1 MKHARSPEKL
11 LSLIFRDFRGDP
23 PGPPKNPVFG
33 GVRGPP
39 KKGPKFWRAPPLF
52 LFSARNFPGA
62 VIQSLIRR
70 QNPGFG
76 GVQDPPGMFSCSSG
90 YGLVLLLLSS
100 ARVINHASK
109 PITRYKLFQSY
120 KKEKILVLSCKG
132 NLY

>member
-76 GVQDPPGMFSCSSG
+76 GVQDPPGMFSCSSALESS
-90 YGLVLLLLSS
+90 YCCCCRLLESSTMRRKMNPDALLDLMVLLIDL
-100 ARVINHASK
+100 
-109 PITRYKLFQSY
+109 
-120 KKEKILVLSCKG
+120 ELSCKG